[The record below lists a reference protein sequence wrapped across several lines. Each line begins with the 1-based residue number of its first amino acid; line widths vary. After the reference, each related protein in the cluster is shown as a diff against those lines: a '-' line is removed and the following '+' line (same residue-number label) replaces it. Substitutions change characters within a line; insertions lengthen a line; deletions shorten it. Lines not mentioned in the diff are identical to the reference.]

1 MSLYLFPVAF
11 GCLTVGIGLG
21 FGAVVGFARAREDRF
36 APWAEHFFEARTAL
50 TLLLIGAACL
60 VFALSAEAQP

>member
-1 MSLYLFPVAF
+1 MSLYLFPFAF
-11 GCLTVGIGLG
+11 ACLTVGLGLG
-21 FGAVVGFARAREDRF
+21 VGALIGFTRAREDRF
-36 APWAEHFFEARTAL
+36 EPWAEHFFEARTAL